1 MKFPY
6 SSKGLPFV
14 DITLT
19 SKYQSIVRAALV
31 DSGSTINILPY
42 EDGLDLG
49 LSWEKQQVLLKD
61 EGFLQGMPVYGVLL
75 TGQISTYSP
84 VKLAFAWT
92 RKSREEIR
100 LIIGQT
106 NFFEHF
112 EVSFQGRDKTFKIF
126 PYDAK

>member
-1 MKFPY
+1 MKFSY
-6 SSKGLPFV
+6 SPNGLPFV
-14 DITLT
+14 DITL
-19 SKYQSIVRAALV
+19 SSNNQSIVRSALV

-49 LSWEKQQVLLKD
+49 LSWDEQRVLLKD
-61 EGFLQGMPVYGVLL
+61 EGFLQGMPVYAVLL
-75 TGQISTYSP
+75 TGKLSTFPP

-112 EVSFQGRDKTFKIF
+112 EISFQGRDKTFTIF
-126 PYDAK
+126 PYS